1 MFWIE
6 AIGYLG
12 ALLTIGTYS
21 MKTMIPLRISG
32 ICANCIF
39 ITYGILA
46 PVYPQLILHSV
57 LLPLNIARLVQMIR
71 LTKKVSEAS
80 NGDLS
85 IEWLKPFMSR
95 RTVKQGE
102 LLFRKGDSSGLM
114 FYPVSGRYRLNETGI
129 EIGPGQLVGEIGLIS
144 PDNKRSATIECIED
158 GELFSITYQN
168 VKQLYFQNPKF
179 GFHLLQLIGQRLF
192 DNIRRLEEKLTRSDA
207 P

>member
-57 LLPLNIARLVQMIR
+57 LLPLNIARLVQMIS
-71 LTKKVSEAS
+71 LTKKVAEAA

-102 LLFRKGDSSGLM
+102 ILFRKGDSSGLM

-129 EIGPGQLVGEIGLIS
+129 ELGPGQLVGEIGLIT
-144 PDNKRSATIECIED
+144 PDNKRTATLECIED

-179 GFHLLQLIGQRLF
+179 GFHLLQLIGRRLF
-192 DNIRRLEEKLTRSDA
+192 DNIRRLEENVTR
-207 P
+207 